1 MRFIP
6 FTAHIKVLPFNGKR
20 FETIRDLQKISEMVY
35 NGIVNTASVNVATPG
50 GGQHRNYTGTE
61 AGGLSGYVNG
71 CAVKPQFGQTPAQL
85 MITGFYE
92 VSSKNLPTYSDKEV
106 LHTGQDLE
114 GIGSHSYDAT
124 PQAAVDAGVKALKTA
139 LESAIDTEIGG
150 LFTYQIFRMDYN
162 GVLYGDRGFHFPR

>member
-106 LHTGQDLE
+106 LHTG
-114 GIGSHSYDAT
+114 
-124 PQAAVDAGVKALKTA
+124 
-139 LESAIDTEIGG
+139 
-150 LFTYQIFRMDYN
+150 
-162 GVLYGDRGFHFPR
+162 